1 MASNTFC
8 TVARTAVRSASWAWR
23 GIAAAVTSSEA
34 AVTKRAITG
43 QVLEIKVGTK
53 GDIRGWRLAIPL
65 DSLVDNRHPPLD
77 YLVGRPM
84 ARSKTTLLQGTLDL
98 IVLQLL
104 RAEPTNGYDLM
115 LRIQATSREVLSVNA
130 GSLYPA
136 LYRLE
141 SRGLIRAEWAETAA
155 GRNAKV

>member
-1 MASNTFC
+1 
-8 TVARTAVRSASWAWR
+8 
-23 GIAAAVTSSEA
+23 
-34 AVTKRAITG
+34 
-43 QVLEIKVGTK
+43 
-53 GDIRGWRLAIPL
+53 
-65 DSLVDNRHPPLD
+65 
-77 YLVGRPM
+77 M

-115 LRIQATSREVLSVNA
+115 LRIQAISRDVLSVNA

-141 SRGLIRAEWAETAA
+141 SRGLIQAEWAETAA
-155 GRNAKV
+155 GRQAKVYSLTAAGRKHLAEERSTWRRFSAALAAILETGV